1 LRALAAFALASLEG
15 HLLEDTRMIG
25 TEVSKEPVYLGSRTV
40 DDVETLLAPGFS
52 NMG

>member
-1 LRALAAFALASLEG
+1 
-15 HLLEDTRMIG
+15 MIG